1 MDWTLVIVGVGC
13 FIAAFVNAAFATGG
27 VYLVMATATAV
38 FPASIAI
45 PLVPAFSV
53 GSLVG
58 RVAFFFGDIH
68 WRIGLQFAAGAMVGV
83 SLGAMLFSRLPDS
96 VLSIALALIIL
107 VLVWLPPSKYIRGN
121 NLPFV
126 PIGIAHAFIGTV
138 LGIGGL
144 LQAFIIRTNLSK
156 AAITGT

>member
-1 MDWTLVIVGVGC
+1 MHKTALTIVFGQSPLQPRDQRIHLSDLVCLRG
-13 FIAAFVNAAFATGG
+13 
-27 VYLVMATATAV
+27 AV
-38 FPASIAI
+38 LLCPARDLTFEII
-45 PLVPAFSV
+45 P
-53 GSLVG
+53 
-58 RVAFFFGDIH
+58 
-68 WRIGLQFAAGAMVGV
+68 AGAIVGV

>member
-1 MDWTLVIVGVGC
+1 M
-13 FIAAFVNAAFATGG
+13 
-27 VYLVMATATAV
+27 
-38 FPASIAI
+38 
-45 PLVPAFSV
+45 PAFSV

-68 WRIGLQFAAGAMVGV
+68 WRIGLQFAAGAIVGV

-107 VLVWLPPSKYIRGN
+107 VLVWLPPSNYIRGN
-121 NLPFV
+121 KLPFV